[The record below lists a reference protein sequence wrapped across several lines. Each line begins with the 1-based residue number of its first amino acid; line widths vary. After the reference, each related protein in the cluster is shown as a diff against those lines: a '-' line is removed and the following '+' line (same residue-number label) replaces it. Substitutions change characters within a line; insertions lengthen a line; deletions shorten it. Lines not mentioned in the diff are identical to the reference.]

1 MSVFNP
7 PDWRD
12 ASAYPVKADDLSL
25 SQWAWEFLRRNPDY
39 QKDYEHF
46 DGLPSY
52 HPNGSKTCKW
62 HACRANWWDD
72 PELRYC
78 KQSLL
83 PDEDTI
89 AEYFHRTKDNT
100 PFYYSLEDHLIE
112 KWGFSYSEIYDPAY
126 DGGYGGFDSEYE
138 LPKVLHIYDSETC
151 PELSPSRSV
160 KPDNMF
166 EVTLRFDCRYSI
178 EKQLKEAKE
187 ILLQNREG
195 LIKHSLFP
203 DLKNEIVK
211 DSKSIQI
218 NKLSFYLR
226 AYDGKQS
233 GATLIDIRKT
243 IFRGTEENA
252 DKQKAD
258 RAYENALRLVH
269 GDYRELIDSV

>member
-12 ASAYPVKADDLSL
+12 ASAYPLKTDDLSL

-46 DGLPSY
+46 SGLPSY
-52 HPNGSKTCKW
+52 RTNGSKTCKW
-62 HACRANWWDD
+62 YACQANWWDD

-89 AEYFHRTKDNT
+89 ADYFHRTKDST
-100 PFYYSLEDHLIE
+100 PFDYSLEDHLIE
-112 KWGFSYSEIYDPAY
+112 KWGFTSSEIYDPAY
-126 DGGYGGFDSEYE
+126 DGGYAGLYCVPE
-138 LPKVLHIYDSETC
+138 LPRELHIYDSETQ
-151 PELSPSRSV
+151 PGLNHSQSV
-160 KPDNMF
+160 KPDNIF
-166 EVTLRFDCRYSI
+166 EVTLRFDCRYAI
-178 EKQLKEAKE
+178 EKQLEEAKE

-211 DSKSIQI
+211 DSKGIQI
-218 NKLSFYLR
+218 GKLPFYLR
-226 AYDGKQS
+226 AYDGWLG
-233 GATLIDIRKT
+233 GATLIDIGEA
-243 IFRGTEENA
+243 IFVGTDKDAIKQMASRACENG
-252 DKQKAD
+252 
-258 RAYENALRLVH
+258 RRLVY
-269 GDYRELIDSV
+269 GGYRKLVG